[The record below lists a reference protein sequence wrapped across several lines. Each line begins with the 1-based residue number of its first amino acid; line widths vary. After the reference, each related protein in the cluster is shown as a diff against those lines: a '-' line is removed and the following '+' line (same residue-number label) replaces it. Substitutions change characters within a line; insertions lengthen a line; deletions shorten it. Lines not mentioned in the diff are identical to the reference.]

1 MNNHISHPNYSQAN
15 NNNIAVVP
23 QSDEIDFELEQSK
36 LTAKIEAAKQKRI
49 ELQEKQEEII
59 KLKRLQKFDERDS
72 YLKNADRFRKQ
83 SLENGISREEAQRRL
98 DWADEQQSLADAITN
113 EIDPQPLQIEE
124 PIKKKP
130 FFKSHN
136 FLVGLISIVCTIA
149 FFSMMKWIKVDDPEA
164 AVFDATAYQKFF
176 LVASL
181 FSAVQLIKLL
191 TMFVFYPFVY
201 EFMNNEVAPDF
212 DYGIYFKTRITP
224 FQQICISTFL
234 VCWHSLE
241 FILLYSVK
249 F

>member
-1 MNNHISHPNYSQAN
+1 MNNHMTKSNFSKGPNITLLN
-15 NNNIAVVP
+15 

-36 LTAKIEAAKQKRI
+36 LTAKIEAARQKQI
-49 ELQEKQEEII
+49 DLQEKQQEAFQ
-59 KLKRLQKFDERDS
+59 LKRQQKFDERDS
-72 YLKNADRFRKQ
+72 FLKNAERFRKQ
-83 SLENGISREEAQRRL
+83 SLEAGISREEAQRRL
-98 DWADEQQSLADAITN
+98 DWAEEQQVLADAITA
-113 EIDPQPLQIEE
+113 EIDPQTMQTEE
-124 PIKKKP
+124 PIKKKS